1 MRTENHYCV
10 VELASLIWPPAIRIP
25 LKRFRLFVAAD
36 ATSIATQTVVQFTHA
51 ALNAGTVYFSAW
63 GPDCERFHDIVDEV
77 VVSDQIGDRLF
88 TGPNE
93 GDTIMTTWHED
104 ETLDQA
110 YDFFTTSGIPTAGFE
125 ADSDY
130 WLAVCV
136 DSPEWAA
143 TIRRQLELTKSR
155 Q

>member
-1 MRTENHYCV
+1 V
-10 VELASLIWPPAIRIP
+10 VELASLNWPTNLQIP
-25 LKRFRLFVAAD
+25 SKRFRLFVAAD
-36 ATSIATQTVVQFTHA
+36 TNSSTTEVIERFVEAV
-51 ALNAGTVYFSAW
+51 LKAGMVYFSAW

-104 ETLDQA
+104 ETLDEA
-110 YDFFTTSGIPTAGFE
+110 CDFFTNLAIPTAGFE

-130 WLAVCV
+130 WVAVCV
-136 DSPEWAA
+136 DNPEWAA
-143 TIRRQLELTKSR
+143 TIRRQLELAKSR